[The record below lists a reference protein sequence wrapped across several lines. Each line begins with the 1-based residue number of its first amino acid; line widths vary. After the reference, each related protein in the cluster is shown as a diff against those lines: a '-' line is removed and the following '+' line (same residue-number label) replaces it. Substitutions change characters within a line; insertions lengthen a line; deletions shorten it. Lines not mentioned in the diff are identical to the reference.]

1 MNSILGIIDTV
12 GIVLEIIVAIIV
24 GGFPIIFLG
33 LFIYGIFCI
42 KKEGQDKQKMRKN
55 YFEKKRYYP
64 KIKKED
70 WQTRVCAEIYI
81 SAFFILVFAKKI
93 EKKTGYIN
101 LIIDNISTII
111 DIVLGLTAIVITL
124 IIAMEVIDKEYYLVF
139 SIHDISKTKHY
150 KVLLQMMMISCISV
164 CLFGI
169 WIKGIKSIKS
179 ISMVVGIL
187 TLSMFIALLS
197 SCILLWRTLNIMFCN
212 DRTELK
218 FLKKLYLIFYNKWK
232 WELNLKSVN
241 YWNKKA
247 VDINIGY
254 LLNELKKICNKKKIK
269 NIEHVE
275 FEFTS
280 DCATKDFYKL
290 AQKKVV
296 IIIFKMIF
304 FVELFNYLVSQTS
317 NILFNICFVIGIL
330 NLVAVV
336 AILIIIYSNNE
347 FVQLALIG
355 LFIGEAGYCF
365 TSKNKKTKYLF
376 EESYTH
382 RNILRRYI
390 EITNSIVGFFYI
402 WIELVYDE
410 KLNKKNKK
418 LILSEF
424 KNMISEL
431 ETCENTDQFTFFP
444 VFVIGFFL
452 FCRNISCNR
461 IKKIYNK
468 FIVEKEIN
476 VYLFQR
482 MLYSQIRH
490 LLRYVDESEYIKD
503 DIDDMQQVIY
513 KYFIWM
519 KS

>member
-1 MNSILGIIDTV
+1 
-12 GIVLEIIVAIIV
+12 
-24 GGFPIIFLG
+24 
-33 LFIYGIFCI
+33 
-42 KKEGQDKQKMRKN
+42 
-55 YFEKKRYYP
+55 
-64 KIKKED
+64 
-70 WQTRVCAEIYI
+70 
-81 SAFFILVFAKKI
+81 
-93 EKKTGYIN
+93 
-101 LIIDNISTII
+101 
-111 DIVLGLTAIVITL
+111 
-124 IIAMEVIDKEYYLVF
+124 
-139 SIHDISKTKHY
+139 
-150 KVLLQMMMISCISV
+150 
-164 CLFGI
+164 
-169 WIKGIKSIKS
+169 
-179 ISMVVGIL
+179 
-187 TLSMFIALLS
+187 
-197 SCILLWRTLNIMFCN
+197 
-212 DRTELK
+212 
-218 FLKKLYLIFYNKWK
+218 
-232 WELNLKSVN
+232 
-241 YWNKKA
+241 
-247 VDINIGY
+247 
-254 LLNELKKICNKKKIK
+254 
-269 NIEHVE
+269 
-275 FEFTS
+275 
-280 DCATKDFYKL
+280 
-290 AQKKVV
+290 
-296 IIIFKMIF
+296 MIF

>member
-1 MNSILGIIDTV
+1 M
-12 GIVLEIIVAIIV
+12 
-24 GGFPIIFLG
+24 
-33 LFIYGIFCI
+33 
-42 KKEGQDKQKMRKN
+42 
-55 YFEKKRYYP
+55 
-64 KIKKED
+64 
-70 WQTRVCAEIYI
+70 
-81 SAFFILVFAKKI
+81 
-93 EKKTGYIN
+93 
-101 LIIDNISTII
+101 
-111 DIVLGLTAIVITL
+111 
-124 IIAMEVIDKEYYLVF
+124 
-139 SIHDISKTKHY
+139 
-150 KVLLQMMMISCISV
+150 
-164 CLFGI
+164 
-169 WIKGIKSIKS
+169 
-179 ISMVVGIL
+179 
-187 TLSMFIALLS
+187 
-197 SCILLWRTLNIMFCN
+197 
-212 DRTELK
+212 TEQ
-218 FLKKLYLIFYNKWK
+218 N
-232 WELNLKSVN
+232 VN
-241 YWNKKA
+241 YWSKKA

-254 LLNELKKICNKKKIK
+254 LLNELKKVCNKKKIK
-269 NIEHVE
+269 NIEHIE

-280 DCATKDFYKL
+280 DCATKDFYKF

-296 IIIFKMIF
+296 IIIFIMIF
-304 FVELFNYLVSQTS
+304 FAELFNHLVSQTS
-317 NILFNICFVIGIL
+317 NILFNICFVIRIL

-347 FVQLALIG
+347 FVQLTLIR

-376 EESYTH
+376 EESYSH
-382 RNILRRYI
+382 RNTLRRYI
-390 EITNSIVGFFYI
+390 EITNSIIGFFYI
-402 WIELVYDE
+402 WIELVNDA

-461 IKKIYNK
+461 IKKIYNE
-468 FIVEKEIN
+468 FIVKKEIN

-503 DIDDMQQVIY
+503 DIDDMQQVIF